1 GLPYCFATNPEWCH
15 QAPTLAASDTG
26 REASARPRPNGA
38 PIDCRL
44 WCYNGFLCDLCLF
57 RTISK
62 LMIVRHLGIE
72 HSQSWVRNPSRSQYW
87 TVSQA
92 DAATAEVRPVGRPE
106 ELSHLHDALA
116 REEAFRQHVNHALE
130 EPYSAAQ
137 EEASRKVAAYTELRP
152 WLERTGWEQVYANVN
167 RQLLHSLTLRPV
179 ERSYRPRL
187 LAAGLS
193 QQYSDIVSPAD
204 DEAKIAALCRATS
217 NVISRYEETAKTSG
231 RNILCWLRSVQPNNC
246 YPKPFTLVARKN
258 TRERYISVL
267 QRFVSL
273 IFRAYRLSNTLRR
286 DVAAVSFTE
295 QHWFACEKVWN
306 HPGLESNTLQRREC
320 ESLTTGISTDLE
332 SGDRE
337 DASDRDE
344 WEENDS
350 DFDDQQSLVSSNDD
364 EGSQFDDPEDCFCDD
379 SGQNECSTSSDTQ
392 CLRQLEAEA
401 VEATGAGSLDEL
413 LFELIMLFCM
423 QEVQDGDPSQ
433 TLLVYFSGIL
443 GFTKDFQSFQPPR
456 NYTSHLA
463 ALIYIQRLLFLEYAV
478 PQRGY
483 TKMGIPERSR
493 QGSLARLQDVRHRFT
508 VLGAESPFEEMF
520 TLLCFGRKI
529 AANST
534 PPFVLHWSDD
544 EKTVTVSNGCSITM
558 KDFKSLPK
566 DLIAKADQ
574 VCRELL
580 YHLSPIEDLKSVQDD
595 FKKINTGFSFIHH
608 PANRLSKEYLN
619 LCSRACAGT
628 EARLASNGKWRHALV
643 QSYIAKERLFLEHL
657 AVLMHI
663 TGGGQPRSSDILH
676 LRTYGLD
683 GAYPVRLQPAL
694 VERYRWASSC
704 WHSFLDLG
712 PRESFEGPETC
723 TRRRANH
730 LSTSETPRKKAR
742 RSHSTIEEE
751 SSGPTQDQIREAALV
766 LRQALDHHDVSSQ
779 APLSQM
785 LLQGLSWVATWDSH
799 HPPKSQPDPEHE
811 ALMDKD
817 PFPSEQ
823 QVAPSKAGEL
833 HSPTP
838 PLIRRY
844 YEPDPGDPD
853 DANADDLVL
862 TSPSRPHSVEN
873 SETTHME
880 NPIGNAQPSTDT
892 NAIPSGP
899 KYFDYLPELRLLV
912 CLHCQTCVTM
922 PRIRH
927 HLRQL
932 PHCLGKSEVDKA
944 FEWASSLDIIRGD
957 EELRLLVKPDRC
969 MPIRQLGPPRA
980 NGFRCE
986 MNASCSY
993 IGADLRRIRE
1003 HLRQCHGWEQRIT
1016 LGRRGKDQ
1024 EKSVGPWK
1032 GAVYY

>member
-1 GLPYCFATNPEWCH
+1 M
-15 QAPTLAASDTG
+15 
-26 REASARPRPNGA
+26 PNQILIRMA
-38 PIDCRL
+38 LI
-44 WCYNGFLCDLCLF
+44 F
-57 RTISK
+57 K
-62 LMIVRHLGIE
+62 
-72 HSQSWVRNPSRSQYW
+72 
-87 TVSQA
+87 
-92 DAATAEVRPVGRPE
+92 RPV
-106 ELSHLHDALA
+106 S
-116 REEAFRQHVNHALE
+116 
-130 EPYSAAQ
+130 
-137 EEASRKVAAYTELRP
+137 P
-152 WLERTGWEQVYANVN
+152 WLC
-167 RQLLHSLTLRPV
+167 
-179 ERSYRPRL
+179 
-187 LAAGLS
+187 LS

-286 DVAAVSFTE
+286 DVAGVSFTE

-608 PANRLSKEYLN
+608 PAKRLSKEYLN

-676 LRTYGLD
+676 LRCENTGTAERGIYVYKGSVVYLTRCHKAKRSTNLEFYVARFLPQAVGQLLFQYLVYIRPFVDMLSREVFTTVRGPCSTYLF
-683 GAYPVRLQPAL
+683 RQ
-694 VERYRWASSC
+694 
-704 WHSFLDLG
+704 
-712 PRESFEGPETC
+712 GPESSAEPWPPS
-723 TRRRANH
+723 RRSR
-730 LSTSETPRKKAR
+730 LIKKASAR
-742 RSHSTIEEE
+742 VWGNKGVST
-751 SSGPTQDQIREAALV
+751 QL
-766 LRQALDHHDVSSQ
+766 
-779 APLSQM
+779 
-785 LLQGLSWVATWDSH
+785 
-799 HPPKSQPDPEHE
+799 
-811 ALMDKD
+811 
-817 PFPSEQ
+817 
-823 QVAPSKAGEL
+823 
-833 HSPTP
+833 
-838 PLIRRY
+838 
-844 YEPDPGDPD
+844 
-853 DANADDLVL
+853 
-862 TSPSRPHSVEN
+862 
-873 SETTHME
+873 
-880 NPIGNAQPSTDT
+880 
-892 NAIPSGP
+892 
-899 KYFDYLPELRLLV
+899 
-912 CLHCQTCVTM
+912 
-922 PRIRH
+922 
-927 HLRQL
+927 LRQL
-932 PHCLGKSEVDKA
+932 
-944 FEWASSLDIIRGD
+944 
-957 EELRLLVKPDRC
+957 
-969 MPIRQLGPPRA
+969 
-980 NGFRCE
+980 
-986 MNASCSY
+986 
-993 IGADLRRIRE
+993 
-1003 HLRQCHGWEQRIT
+1003 
-1016 LGRRGKDQ
+1016 
-1024 EKSVGPWK
+1024 SVGITDKHVCHVGRPFNLYDDRSPEADRNVVFAWQT
-1032 GAVYY
+1032 GHRPL